1 MVVGEAQAVAA
12 DPDHPQSPARVHIV
26 GDKDLVAELVQLLV
40 AVHVVVPGEAHGHGV
55 AVGRQELLQLV
66 HLLEIEGAWAQV
78 YGVVGE
84 HHHALGR
91 RLLELLEPIP
101 QPGQRA
107 ALEVVQIGHLAEDP
121 TDVASTE
128 VQAQEAQ
135 PAVVEDQVLEP
146 GVHSFF
152 RVLHERIRL
161 EPPLQLSRQ
170 QQELRQVD
178 MFQNLLVTDYM
189 FVKDRLFA
197 SLNLNEKEMQL
208 YDTVANL
215 LERNIIKPDL
225 VIYLQAD
232 TDTLIKNIAARG
244 REMEQEI
251 TWDYI
256 DALNQVYT
264 EYFFRYQETPL
275 VIINTSNIDFVHNE
289 NDLKEVI
296 NYIRQ
301 PISGTKFYN
310 PVSEL

>member
-1 MVVGEAQAVAA
+1 MRNLYYIA
-12 DPDHPQSPARVHIV
+12 
-26 GDKDLVAELVQLLV
+26 
-40 AVHVVVPGEAHGHGV
+40 
-55 AVGRQELLQLV
+55 
-66 HLLEIEGAWAQV
+66 IEGAI
-78 YGVVGE
+78 GVGKTSLANLMSKE
-84 HHHALGR
+84 LGA
-91 RLLELLEPIP
+91 RL
-101 QPGQRA
+101 
-107 ALEVVQIGHLAEDP
+107 
-121 TDVASTE
+121 
-128 VQAQEAQ
+128 
-135 PAVVEDQVLEP
+135 VLEEFEENP
-146 GVHSFF
+146 FLPDFYKDPERYAFQTQLFF
-152 RVLHERIRL
+152 L
-161 EPPLQLSRQ
+161 LQRYRQ

-232 TDTLIKNIAARG
+232 TDTLIKNIAVRG

-251 TWDYI
+251 TRDYI